1 MSPNFFY
8 RFMVSFLN
16 KKKAFGIQFRMEFT
30 VKLQDNQVGVLQA
43 LYFQVPYNYW
53 LIFQDLFHKKH

>member
-1 MSPNFFY
+1 
-8 RFMVSFLN
+8 
-16 KKKAFGIQFRMEFT
+16 MEFA